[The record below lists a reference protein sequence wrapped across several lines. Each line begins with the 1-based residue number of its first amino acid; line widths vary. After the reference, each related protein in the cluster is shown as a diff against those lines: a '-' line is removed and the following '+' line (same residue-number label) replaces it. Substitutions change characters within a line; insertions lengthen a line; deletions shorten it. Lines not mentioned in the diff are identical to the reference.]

1 MEFFFG
7 GGGGDME
14 IEEEK
19 KVYNCQA
26 YGEVEVK
33 IKIKVYCQL
42 CGDLLMQEVY
52 GDGKIRVYP
61 CENCCRLKSFLEV
74 LWK

>member
-1 MEFFFG
+1 MKNE
-7 GGGGDME
+7 M
-14 IEEEK
+14 
-19 KVYNCQA
+19 KVYNCQD
-26 YGEVEVK
+26 YGEIEVK

-61 CENCCRLKSFLEV
+61 CENCCRRK
-74 LWK
+74 